1 MYNGEL
7 LRKVRLLKGLDQTGV
22 AKKIGKSQQAISKK
36 ERKEEIDEKEF
47 MRIMKVIGCSDKELD
62 FIRNYPPRK
71 IAD

>member
-47 MRIMKVIGCSDKELD
+47 MHIMKIIGCSDKELD
-62 FIRNYPPRK
+62 FIRNYPPPK
-71 IAD
+71 NS